1 MTIKLVQ
8 FYDNPKTY
16 PRNLHTPKLFIFL
29 KTPKNIEIQKF
40 EPQNMVRAYVYMKI
54 SVFPSRHSLGDPSAN
69 IFDVTTR
76 KFFRMEN
83 LSIFIDDNNT
93 KTIKVAHNHCFL
105 RNVRRLGRRVDLVE
119 FSREEEEGRK
129 AKQSITR
136 NKHNKYF
143 FFHAIKHDCFLSLR
157 RISFYT
163 IFIVLH

>member
-54 SVFPSRHSLGDPSAN
+54 SVFPSLHSWGDPSAN

-93 KTIKVAHNHCFL
+93 KTIKVAHNHCFCETCVVWGAGL
-105 RNVRRLGRRVDLVE
+105 TWLSFRVFPLIPGRRRTE
-119 FSREEEEGRK
+119 SK
-129 AKQSITR
+129 TKYHQKQTQ
-136 NKHNKYF
+136 
-143 FFHAIKHDCFLSLR
+143 
-157 RISFYT
+157 
-163 IFIVLH
+163 